1 MNWLELLD
9 ERGEVVGRR
18 PADALPCGIG
28 RAVTNALVSR
38 AGGVED
44 HHAELVESG
53 KSILVLDLG
62 TPAGLRTSP
71 DGPRLDR
78 AELRPGTVLFLGS
91 ARIRLT
97 AAPEPVHP
105 RSRGIATIAAWADR
119 PSAKRAAPLVLLAA
133 AAGIGWLV
141 STDDDPFIAGLMVG
155 GAALTLEAVWAG
167 GWSLINRLRYGR
179 ARFAQHFTVGVVA
192 SAAAL
197 VLGEAAGWIE
207 FLNPGGTAAVLASF
221 VTIALLWWLA
231 LRLHL
236 TVMVPDGSRRSHRLT
251 AATAL
256 LLGGCFAWMPRVEAG
271 GFDAI
276 AEFGTELK
284 PVPRALVPAQDPARF
299 RASLQ
304 ELKSAL
310 LAEGDSLTLR

>member
-18 PADALPCGIG
+18 PADALPCGMG

-53 KSILVLDLG
+53 GSILVRDLG

-71 DGPRLDR
+71 HGPRLDR

-97 AAPEPVHP
+97 AAPEPDQH

-119 PSAKRAAPLVLLAA
+119 PSAKRAAPIVLLAA
-133 AAGIGWLV
+133 AACLGWLV
-141 STDDDPFIAGLMVG
+141 STDDDPLIAGLMVG

-167 GWSLINRLRYGR
+167 GWSLVNRLRYGR

-197 VLGEAAGWIE
+197 VLGEAAGWVE
-207 FLNPGGTAAVLASF
+207 FLNPGGVAPIVASL
-221 VTIALLWWLA
+221 VTIALVWWLA

-236 TVMVPDGSRRSHRLT
+236 TVMVPDGSVRGRRLT

-256 LLGGCFAWMPRVEAG
+256 LLGGCFAWIPRVEPG
-271 GFDAI
+271 GFNAS

-284 PVPRALVPAQDPARF
+284 PVPPAFVPAQDPARF

-310 LAEGDSLTLR
+310 LGDADSLHRR